1 MAPDCARAQPEHA
14 RITFASHVFWSL
26 TLKTSTLPALR
37 VKPELREAAERAL
50 RPNETLS
57 KLMESSLESFIAHRA
72 AEDDFI
78 ARGLRAADTAR
89 QTKRYVSASE
99 VLAKLDERI
108 ATAKRT

>member
-1 MAPDCARAQPEHA
+1 M
-14 RITFASHVFWSL
+14 
-26 TLKTSTLPALR
+26 KTSTLPALR

-78 ARGLRAADTAR
+78 ARGLRASDKAR
-89 QTKRYVSASE
+89 QTNHYVSAFE

-108 ATAKRT
+108 ATAKHK